1 MALSDATQESGLSA
15 YLAEQL
21 NGLSG
26 LPPFLIMLIV
36 CIFTAMITE
45 VASNTATANII
56 LPILADTVLNSIHTI
71 DNLYLLTTQTC
82 YFRLFQSK

>member
-15 YLAEQL
+15 YLADKL
-21 NGLSG
+21 TALSS
-26 LPPFLIMLIV
+26 LSPFSIMLIV

-56 LPILADTVLNSIHTI
+56 LPILADTVYNSFYIWE
-71 DNLYLLTTQTC
+71 LL
-82 YFRLFQSK
+82 FKWF